1 MPPGRTS
8 RGQGGTGLRFLT
20 QSSSM
25 WWKRD
30 NNKPDKDSRS
40 SGGKNAN
47 GSSSSSSGN
56 KSNNPPSS
64 LSATGQGGGGGGPSP
79 PPSPPPCIFPCVAD
93 NDPGIHYST
102 SWTLHPHPFFQ
113 TSHETDVVGSS
124 LSFPFTGTGIT
135 VFGTIP
141 PSNATHPPPTAAY
154 RVDSD
159 DPVLTTE
166 SLATDS
172 VPNQPLFAKSN
183 LSPGPHTLVIK
194 VTGVQ
199 KESPYSIDFFI
210 VTPVPVSHPS
220 ASSSPKALSPSSA
233 TPNPSSEA
241 PSASSSV
248 VAESAINN
256 HSNSKSLSPPVGIIA
271 GVLGAIIF
279 LLVCVGA
286 FFLVRA
292 RWRRRRRQRA
302 AQYAQSSL
310 FTTPESIMMYSRA
323 PSSYYPFSQNPWR
336 GKQPSISE
344 KTERSLPS
352 LPIGSYRSSQL
363 PVPYGDDALHR
374 QRDMHG

>member
-30 NNKPDKDSRS
+30 NNKPDKDSKS
-40 SGGKNAN
+40 SDGNNAN
-47 GSSSSSSGN
+47 GSSSNSSGN
-56 KSNNPPSS
+56 KSNHSPSS
-64 LSATGQGGGGGGPSP
+64 LSATGQGGGSGSS
-79 PPSPPPCIFPCVAD
+79 SPPPCIFPCVAD
-93 NDPGIHYST
+93 NNPGIHYST
-102 SWTLHPHPFFQ
+102 SWTLNPHPFFQ

-141 PSNATHPPPTAAY
+141 PSNATHTPPTAAY
-154 RVDSD
+154 RVDNN
-159 DPVLTTE
+159 DPVVTTQ

-183 LSPGPHTLVIK
+183 LPPGPHTLVIK
-194 VTGVQ
+194 VTDVQ

-220 ASSSPKALSPSSA
+220 AASSSSKAVSSSSA
-233 TPNPSSEA
+233 AANPSSEA

-248 VAESAINN
+248 VAEKAINN
-256 HSNSKSLSPPVGIIA
+256 PSNGNSSSAPVGIIA

-286 FFLVRA
+286 FFFVRN

-302 AQYAQSSL
+302 AKYAPSSL

-323 PSSYYPFSQNPWR
+323 PSSYYPFLQNPWR
-336 GKQPSISE
+336 GKQPSVSE
-344 KTERSLPS
+344 KSESAERSLPS

-363 PVPYGDDALHR
+363 TVPYGDEASHR